1 MLGIG
6 IIGVGDMGTKHA
18 RIIADNIPKAKVVS
32 IMDKSEERI
41 SAISKFLDNPKVF
54 NNAKELIDDNSVEAV
69 LIASPDVTHAD
80 FAEYCIKKGKYL
92 FLEKPLG
99 LSTKDAEKVLKAEVD
114 HGKRIVQIGLMRVFD
129 KQHSEIK
136 KAINEDMIGKP
147 LLFRGIHKHLVQSGR
162 SAANVI
168 TNSAVHDIHSARWL
182 MNDDIISV
190 IADQIPFTG
199 SDKNFKDSK
208 LQNSWGTGLSKEDST
223 RLVLLQLKFKNGGL
237 GTIEVDIDDNY
248 GYEVIVEVS
257 GEKGTLRTPSLISP
271 ILRKGNS
278 ASQSIEKDWFLR
290 FDQAYKQ
297 ELFDWVNATNNKEVV
312 GASVWDAY
320 IAMQVADAAIKSLSS
335 FRAEKVPLP
344 VKPKIY
350 KEET

>member
-1 MLGIG
+1 MLNIG
-6 IIGVGDMGTKHA
+6 IIGIVGMGSRHA
-18 RIIADNIPKAKVVS
+18 QILTDNIPQAKVVA

-41 SAISKFLDNPKVF
+41 SEISKFLDKPKVF
-54 NNAKELIDDNSVEAV
+54 YEAEELIDDNTVEAV
-69 LIASPDVTHAD
+69 LIASPDPTHAD

-99 LSTKDAEKVLKAEVD
+99 LNLEDSERVLKAEID
-114 HGKRIVQIGLMRVFD
+114 NGKRIVQIGLMRVFD
-129 KQHSEIK
+129 NQHSEIK
-136 KAINEDMIGKP
+136 KAIDANIIGKP
-147 LLFRGIHKHLVQSGR
+147 LLFRGIHKHLVQPGR

-182 MNDDIISV
+182 MNDEIASV
-190 IADQIPFTG
+190 FADHIPFTG
-199 SDKNFKDSK
+199 SDESFKANE
-208 LQNSWGTGLSKEDST
+208 LQASWATGASKEDSA

-248 GYEVIVEVS
+248 GYEVIVEIS
-257 GEKGTLRTPSLISP
+257 GEKGTLRTPSLVSS

-297 ELFDWVNATNNKEVV
+297 ELFAWVNASINKKVV

-320 IAMQVADAAIKSLSS
+320 IAMHVADTAIKSLSS
-335 FRAEKVPLP
+335 LKAEKVPLLK
-344 VKPKIY
+344 KPNIY
-350 KEET
+350 

>member
-6 IIGVGDMGTKHA
+6 IIGVGDMGSKHA

-32 IMDKSEERI
+32 IMDKSDERI
-41 SAISKFLDNPKVF
+41 RAVSKFLDNPKVF
-54 NNAKELIDDNSVEAV
+54 NNAKELIDDDSVEAV
-69 LIASPDVTHAD
+69 LIASPDETHAD
-80 FAEYCIKKGKYL
+80 FAEYCINKGKYL
-92 FLEKPLG
+92 LLEKPLG
-99 LSTKDAEKVLKAEVD
+99 LSLGDAEKVLKAEVN
-114 HGKRIVQIGLMRVFD
+114 HGQRIVQIGLMRVFD
-129 KQHSEIK
+129 NQHSEIK
-136 KAINEDMIGKP
+136 KAINKDIIGKP

-162 SAANVI
+162 SAANII

-199 SDKNFKDSK
+199 SDKNFEDGE
-208 LQNSWGTGLSKEDST
+208 LQTSWATGSSKEDST

-257 GEKGTLRTPSLISP
+257 GEKGTLRTPSLVSS
-271 ILRKGNS
+271 ILRKGDA
-278 ASQSIEKDWFLR
+278 ASQLVEKDWLLR

-297 ELFDWVNATNNKEVV
+297 ELFAWVDATTNQRVV

-320 IAMQVADAAIKSLSS
+320 MAMQVADTAIKSLSS
-335 FRAEKVPLP
+335 FKFEKVPLP
-344 VKPKIY
+344 EKPNIY
-350 KEET
+350 